1 MDKRLIELHQQ
12 RGRLIERI
20 AMQRVT
26 LARELAPVRATLDT
40 TDRALAAVRDSVC
53 YLRQHPAAVAALAAA
68 LFALK
73 PRMLWRWLQRGFL
86 VWRSW
91 RALRGVLWSLQQRP
105 PGNSGSSKQ

>member
-1 MDKRLIELHQQ
+1 MEKRLIELHLQ

-20 AMQRVT
+20 ASQRGT
-26 LARELAPVRATLDT
+26 LTRQLAPVRATLDT
-40 TDRALAAVRDSVC
+40 TDRALAAVRDSAC

-91 RALRGVLWSLQQRP
+91 RALCSLLSRL
-105 PGNSGSSKQ
+105 KQ